1 MRFTFLSI
9 SMFIFSSLLFGQE
22 YLIGVKAAN
31 GSSIVNNYQS
41 AENFYK
47 INSFRDEKNSV
58 LMQMEL
64 NVEYKKGLCFIGG
77 LGYMKQNTMV
87 TNVHSITVPLGVG
100 VVLGN
105 KFCFH
110 SSLQAR
116 TNFLLSPT
124 NIFVAEDMLGSN
136 QLHIY
141 KASPVQLLGQWE
153 CGVSYRYN
161 ESTFSASII
170 HSFGLTSILESE
182 TIEDIWGA
190 NHYSHGVLYSIS
202 YKKYFKFKP

>member
-1 MRFTFLSI
+1 M
-9 SMFIFSSLLFGQE
+9 LFGQE
-22 YLIGVKAAN
+22 YLIGVKAAM

-41 AENFYK
+41 AGNFYK
-47 INSFRDEKNSV
+47 INSFSDEKNSI

-64 NVEYKKGLCFIGG
+64 NLEYKKGLCLIGG

-105 KFCFH
+105 KFRFI

-116 TNFLLSPT
+116 TNFLLSPSKY
-124 NIFVAEDMLGSN
+124 FVADDMTGYTGPHHYS
-136 QLHIY
+136 
-141 KASPVQLLGQWE
+141 ASPIQLLGQLE

-161 ESTFSASII
+161 ESTISASII
-170 HSFGLTSILESE
+170 HSFGISPILSSRTFEN
-182 TIEDIWGA
+182 W
-190 NHYSHGVLYSIS
+190 NVYHYSHGVLYSIS
-202 YKKYFKFKP
+202 YKKYFKVKP